1 MRGNSINF
9 TKEELINFAKQYD
22 AFQKRCEHVANIF
35 AKYDRDYK
43 YPNHD
48 WELDYSDK
56 EDVANQQIH
65 IFNEAD
71 IYESGEWIDTVTL
84 SFPFNLLSYTDEQL
98 KEYMENHY
106 EHI

>member
-1 MRGNSINF
+1 MNF
-9 TKEELINFAKQYD
+9 TREELTNFAKQYN
-22 AFQKRCEHVANIF
+22 AFQKRCEHVANIL

-56 EDVANQQIH
+56 DQQIY
-65 IFNEAD
+65 ISNEAD

-84 SFPFNLLSYTDEQL
+84 SFPFDLLSYSNEQIETYAS
-98 KEYMENHY
+98 KQFKN
-106 EHI
+106 